1 MATVNTSDKSLTA
14 QRQNNDVEAVQQRA
28 GVAPRCD
35 VFENKDEVLLVA
47 DLPGVGQDAL
57 RIDVDDERISLEG
70 RRETWDFRRTFVLP
84 DGIDR
89 EKIAAELKHG
99 VLWLHLPKA
108 AAVKPRRIS
117 VKAST

>member
-1 MATVNTSDKSLTA
+1 MAMTINNNDKSMSA
-14 QRQNNDVEAVQQRA
+14 QRRSDAEAVQQRA

-57 RIDVDDERISLEG
+57 KIDVDDDRISLEG
-70 RRETWDFRRTFVLP
+70 RREKYDFRRSFVMP

-89 EKIAAELKHG
+89 DKITAELKHG

-117 VKAST
+117 VKAS